1 MNIQIA
7 LACCLAWT
15 TPAWALYETCT
26 DFGHFDLSITV
37 ARPQGQ
43 QMLDAQD
50 IFPFHSARFSK
61 VVPADFG
68 DFAGGPHK
76 TDDPGWVVS
85 PGQLKPGE
93 TLWFRAKGA
102 LQYWNPASKTW
113 QAPPNGER
121 VRYFGAIPTEV
132 FLRNDAAELARYER
146 GTIWSASGLEGPLES
161 PIDQAAS
168 DGSIHT
174 HLDFCVEDAQGDCG
188 RPGNGH
194 TGKPALGA
202 YLIEMELFAT
212 GSFGNLRA
220 TRPIQVLLNQGL
232 KGAACSEAMGAL
244 VNRHPQ
250 RPAAAAGILIMD
262 GATAAP

>member
-1 MNIQIA
+1 MHIRLA
-7 LACCLAWT
+7 LALCLVWAA
-15 TPAWALYETCT
+15 PAQALYETCT
-26 DFGHFDLSITV
+26 DFGHFDLSIAV
-37 ARPQGQ
+37 NREQGQ
-43 QMLDAQD
+43 LVVDPNNA
-50 IFPFHSARFSK
+50 FPFNTSRFTK

-85 PGQLKPGE
+85 PGQFKAGE
-93 TLWFRAKGA
+93 SLWFRARGT
-102 LQYWNPASKTW
+102 LQYWNPTSLNW

-132 FLRNDAAELARYER
+132 FLRNDAAELARYEG
-146 GTIWSASGLEGPLES
+146 GTIWSASGLAGPLES

-168 DGSIHT
+168 NGSIHT
-174 HLDFCVEDAQGDCG
+174 HLDFCVEDATGDCT

-202 YLIEMELFAT
+202 YLIEMELFANGSG
-212 GSFGNLRA
+212 GSFRP

-232 KGAACSEAMGAL
+232 KGTACAEAIGAL
-244 VNRHPQ
+244 VKRQPA

-262 GATAAP
+262 GS